1 MTTYV
6 FFIGG
11 TGARVLRSLTMLM
24 ASGASINPG
33 DKIVPIIIDY
43 DLQNG
48 DLEKAKDLLGRY
60 CSLNKIGEYRDGDKG
75 FFASPIELK
84 SYSMV
89 DIKGDAGKDT
99 FKNYIDLETI
109 KIMSPSTAVFIE
121 SLYDN
126 SPKEDPKTELNL
138 EMSVGFK
145 GNPNIGSVVFNEYFQ
160 NPSYGFSDFKAN
172 FAEGDRVFIVGSI
185 FGGTGSSGLPSLVK
199 KFRQSGGHVGNTV
212 ALQNA
217 PIGACV
223 VLPYFNVTPSDV
235 SAINSQTF
243 NSKAKAAL
251 TYYDA
256 EINKLIN
263 ELYYI
268 GCKDRQNSSY
278 DNVEGGKEQSNNAHL
293 LEVMSAMSILEFAK
307 RPLTAMTNFD
317 NSGSLVPNCY
327 EYTTTSGLVNVE
339 GEDKIP
345 GTAYLDL
352 LSLPNDTPDSLYEK
366 YVSNLVSFAY
376 FTKYALD
383 YTYKGEDTGMWKT
396 QAYYKALE
404 KYIKKDTDFGSKL
417 VSFLESFVNWS
428 SELATN
434 SLMKFEPFD
443 FNMDLDHLVNVSNM
457 KNPVKKVKD
466 DIRLALNKGNE
477 SYKDSVKPEAVF
489 LRIAYLAGVAAID
502 KLTNLK

>member
-24 ASGASINPG
+24 ASGVSINSG
-33 DKIVPIIIDY
+33 DKIVPIVVDY

-48 DLEKAKDLLGRY
+48 DLEKAKDLLNRY
-60 CSLNKIGEYRDGDKG
+60 SSLNKIGEYRDGEKG
-75 FFASPIELK
+75 FFATPIEVK
-84 SYSMV
+84 PYSMV

-99 FKNYIDLETI
+99 FKNYIDLETL

-126 SPKEDPKTELNL
+126 SPMEDSRTELNL

-160 NPSYGFSDFKAN
+160 NPAYGFSEFKAN
-172 FAEGDRVFIVGSI
+172 FAEGDRIFIVGSI

-199 KFRQSGGHVGNTV
+199 KFRQSGGHIGNTM
-212 ALQNA
+212 ALQTA

-223 VLPYFNVTPSDV
+223 VLPYFDVKPSDT

-256 EINKLIN
+256 EINKLMN

-268 GCKDRQNSSY
+268 GCNDRRNPY

-293 LEVMSAMSILEFAK
+293 IELLSAISIVEFAN
-307 RPLTAMTNFD
+307 RPVASMMNRDNFGD
-317 NSGSLVPNCY
+317 LIPNCY
-327 EYTTTSGLVNVE
+327 EYTTTSGLVEVD
-339 GEDKIP
+339 GVDKLPAI
-345 GTAYLDL
+345 AYLDL
-352 LSLPNDTPDSLYEK
+352 LSLPNDTEDSFYSR
-366 YVSNLVSFAY
+366 YVSNLVAFAY
-376 FTKYALD
+376 FAKYALA
-383 YTYKGEDTGMWKT
+383 YTYSGKDGGFFSES
-396 QAYYKALE
+396 YYKSLE
-404 KYIKKDTDFGSKL
+404 KYIKQDTDFGSRL
-417 VSFLESFVNWS
+417 VSFLDAFVLWTK
-428 SELATN
+428 ELATN
-434 SLMKFEPFD
+434 SLLNFNPFEFT
-443 FNMDLDHLVNVSNM
+443 MDLEHLVNISNA
-457 KNPVKKVKD
+457 KNPVKGLEKS
-466 DIRLALNKGNE
+466 IRLALKDGNE
-477 SYKDSVKPEAVF
+477 DFKNSIKPENVF
-489 LRIAYLAGVAAID
+489 LRIGYMAGDVAKD